1 MTPQAI
7 SALPTWLHMAAQM
20 YAPQQVLLVGAGNG
34 TGPVVQ
40 ALLALQALPR
50 FASLQ
55 AHALEAHA
63 PTLAQLA
70 KRLGPDSTWQLSADV
85 VISPHGEANPTYH
98 HYSLGTES
106 SLLPPSDLQTLWP
119 SLQLMGEQPA
129 SSGVP
134 INNLLNSLQPSP
146 WLLLD
151 CLPAAHLLHGA
162 DLSHTH
168 VLLARVVLGTPDTS
182 PSGSTLAELQ
192 AQLAPQGYQLAA
204 CFAERNTQ
212 LAKTLWLR
220 DPAWLQQQ
228 AKDQADQALSEL
240 SKAHQDLQAQ
250 KAQALAQAA
259 ELTQANEQSQ
269 TQLKAAQAELQQA
282 KAQAEQLA
290 QSHALQLEKERAQA
304 AQALIEQT
312 KAHEAQ
318 TKSRAQELQALQVAN
333 DEAKQA
339 ISQMQAKFAAE
350 AQAKQD
356 LHAQKAQALAQAAE
370 LTQANEKSQTN
381 LKAAQVELTETLER
395 LSLFQGVTNK
405 KTFDE
410 QALNK
415 AWIQGRWEYLQKL
428 DNADLLIYSNRIYM
442 AILAA
447 AGHQQM
453 ENSEGVSRC
462 SRLAIAWGAEEGVL
476 KSYLVA
482 GIQNTL
488 GISCVIQGELINA
501 ANRFKDSLKIN
512 RISKPSA
519 SDIEQRVQHQIKSL
533 KNVDANKVFEEIKI
547 NLWK

>member
-1 MTPQAI
+1 MKAAVGHQRLPTQPMAN
-7 SALPTWLHMAAQM
+7 LPTWLHMAAQI

-40 ALLALQALPR
+40 ALLALQAMPR
-50 FASLQ
+50 FANLQ
-55 AHALEAHA
+55 AHALEANA

-98 HYSLGTES
+98 QYSLGTES
-106 SLLPPSDLQTLWP
+106 SLLPPSELQTLWP
-119 SLQLMGEQPA
+119 SLQLMSEQPA

-134 INNLLNSLQPSP
+134 INNILNSLQPIP
-146 WLLLD
+146 WLLID

-162 DLSHTH
+162 DLAHTH
-168 VLLARVVLGTPDTS
+168 VLLARVVLGAPDAS

-192 AQLAPQGYQLAA
+192 AQLAPQGYQLAV
-204 CFAERNTQ
+204 CCAERNTH

-220 DPAWLQQQ
+220 DPAWLQHQ
-228 AKDQADQALSEL
+228 AKAKADQALSEQ
-240 SKAHQDLQAQ
+240 SKAHEAQAKSRQQELQALQTANNEAKQANEQLQAKLEAEAQAKQDLQAQ

-259 ELTQANEQSQ
+259 ELTQANEK
-269 TQLKAAQAELQQA
+269 T
-282 KAQAEQLA
+282 
-290 QSHALQLEKERAQA
+290 
-304 AQALIEQT
+304 
-312 KAHEAQ
+312 
-318 TKSRAQELQALQVAN
+318 
-333 DEAKQA
+333 
-339 ISQMQAKFAAE
+339 
-350 AQAKQD
+350 
-356 LHAQKAQALAQAAE
+356 
-370 LTQANEKSQTN
+370 QTN

-447 AGHQQM
+447 AGHHQM

-462 SRLAIAWGAEEGVL
+462 SRLAIAWGAEEGLL

-488 GISCVIQGELINA
+488 GISCVIQGEFINA

-512 RISKPSA
+512 GISNPSV

>member
-40 ALLALQALPR
+40 ALLGLQAIPR
-50 FASLQ
+50 FACLQ

-162 DLSHTH
+162 DLAHTH
-168 VLLARVVLGTPDTS
+168 VLLARVVLGAPDAS

-204 CFAERNTQ
+204 CFAERNSQ

-220 DPAWLQQQ
+220 DPAWLQHQ
-228 AKDQADQALSEL
+228 AKAKADQALSE
-240 SKAHQDLQAQ
+240 
-250 KAQALAQAA
+250 
-259 ELTQANEQSQ
+259 QS
-269 TQLKAAQAELQQA
+269 
-282 KAQAEQLA
+282 
-290 QSHALQLEKERAQA
+290 
-304 AQALIEQT
+304 

-318 TKSRAQELQALQVAN
+318 AKSRAQELQALQTAN
-333 DEAKQA
+333 EEAKQA
-339 ISQMQAKFAAE
+339 NEQLQAKLAAE
-350 AQAKQD
+350 VQAKQD
-356 LHAQKAQALAQAAE
+356 LQAQNAQALAQAAE
-370 LTQANEKSQTN
+370 LQNKLAAEIQAKQAGLNKSTALQKQVSELN
-381 LKAAQVELTETLER
+381 SKLSVLEGKHQNALLLQEALKKELLKAEVQ
-395 LSLFQGVTNK
+395 
-405 KTFDE
+405 
-410 QALNK
+410 
-415 AWIQGRWEYLQKL
+415 I
-428 DNADLLIYSNRIYM
+428 
-442 AILAA
+442 
-447 AGHQQM
+447 
-453 ENSEGVSRC
+453 
-462 SRLAIAWGAEEGVL
+462 
-476 KSYLVA
+476 
-482 GIQNTL
+482 
-488 GISCVIQGELINA
+488 ELI
-501 ANRFKDSLKIN
+501 
-512 RISKPSA
+512 
-519 SDIEQRVQHQIKSL
+519 
-533 KNVDANKVFEEIKI
+533 KNLMKEKAVNG
-547 NLWK
+547 